1 MYVSTEA
8 VMGTKTSGP
17 LATTQMCDEE
27 EMVEEPLE
35 RGVMPPAQ
43 GAQDKGG
50 SRTRSAPALSPTGNG
65 SALLALT

>member
-27 EMVEEPLE
+27 EMVDEPLE
-35 RGVMPPAQ
+35 GGVGTDAPST
-43 GAQDKGG
+43 G
-50 SRTRSAPALSPTGNG
+50 SSG
-65 SALLALT
+65 